1 MKKLVES
8 SRFKINILLMLMTV
22 FCFSLSAFRYYI
34 SDTKV
39 FLFLNWNLFLAW
51 IPLLLSSFVL
61 AFNIKSK
68 ISLLFIII
76 VWILFFPNS
85 PYILTDLFHLRAR
98 NDIPIWYDL
107 VVILSYAWTGLIC
120 GFISLNDIE
129 KRLSDYGRK
138 NRINGV
144 IVFFLFMSSFGVYL
158 GRFLRWNSWDVL
170 NNPFGLFSDIVV
182 RLIYPME
189 YTKTWGVTVLMGLML
204 NFMYFTFKWAGTN
217 DEKKIQPENKSLN
230 GLEQF

>member
-1 MKKLVES
+1 MKKFVAS
-8 SRFKINILLMLMTV
+8 SRVKINMLLILMTV

-51 IPLLLSSFVL
+51 IPLLLSSFIL

-68 ISLLFIII
+68 ISLIFIII

-98 NDIPIWYDL
+98 NSIPIWYDL
-107 VVILSYAWTGLIC
+107 IVILSYAWTGLIC

-129 KRLSDYGRK
+129 KSLSAYGKRSS
-138 NRINGV
+138 INGV

-170 NNPFGLFSDIVV
+170 NNPFGLFSDIIV
-182 RLIYPME
+182 RFIYPLE
-189 YTKTWGVTVLMGLML
+189 YTKTWGVTVLMGIML
-204 NFMYFTFKWAGTN
+204 NFMYFTFKWVETN
-217 DEKKIQPENKSLN
+217 NERELKPENNLV
-230 GLEQF
+230 E

>member
-1 MKKLVES
+1 MRKFLES
-8 SRFKINILLMLMTV
+8 SRFKISILLILMTI

-51 IPLLLSSFVL
+51 IPLLLSSFIL

-68 ISLLFIII
+68 ISLIFIII

-85 PYILTDLFHLRAR
+85 PYILTDLFHLKAR
-98 NDIPIWYDL
+98 NTIPIWYDL
-107 VVILSYAWTGLIC
+107 IVILSYAWTGLIC

-129 KRLSDYGRK
+129 QRLSDYYGKR
-138 NRINGV
+138 NFINCL
-144 IVFFLFMSSFGVYL
+144 IIFFLFMSSFGVYL

-182 RLIYPME
+182 RFIYPLE
-189 YTKTWGVTVLMGLML
+189 YTKTWGVTLLMGIML
-204 NFMYFTFKWAGTN
+204 NFMYFTFKWMGTN
-217 DEKKIQPENKSLN
+217 NRRELQPEKINP
-230 GLEQF
+230 

>member
-1 MKKLVES
+1 MKNCIES
-8 SRFKINILLMLMTV
+8 SRCKITIVLILMTL

-51 IPLLLSSFVL
+51 IPLLLSSFIRV
-61 AFNIKSK
+61 FHIKSK
-68 ISLLFIII
+68 ISLVFIII

-98 NDIPIWYDL
+98 NAVPIWYDL
-107 VVILSYAWTGLIC
+107 IVILSYAWTGLIC
-120 GFISLNDIE
+120 GFISLHDIE
-129 KRLSDYGRK
+129 KRLSDFGKK
-138 NRINGV
+138 NRMNAV
-144 IVFFLFMSSFGVYL
+144 IVLFLFISSFGVYL

-170 NNPFGLFSDIVV
+170 NNPFGLFSDIVL

-204 NFMYFTFKWAGTN
+204 NFMYFTFKWAGVN
-217 DEKKIQPENKSLN
+217 EENELQPQNKSLN
-230 GLEQF
+230 ELEQF

>member
-1 MKKLVES
+1 MKKLVAS
-8 SRFKINILLMLMTV
+8 SRFKINMLLILMTV

-51 IPLLLSSFVL
+51 IPLLLSSFIL

-68 ISLLFIII
+68 ISLIFIII

-98 NDIPIWYDL
+98 NSVPIWYDL
-107 VVILSYAWTGLIC
+107 IVILSYAWTGLIC

-129 KRLSDYGRK
+129 KSLSEYGKR
-138 NRINGV
+138 NRINAV
-144 IVFFLFMSSFGVYL
+144 IIFFLFMSSFGVYL

-182 RLIYPME
+182 RFIYPLE
-189 YTKTWGVTVLMGLML
+189 YTKTWGVTVLMGIML
-204 NFMYFTFKWAGTN
+204 NFMYFTFKWVETN
-217 DEKKIQPENKSLN
+217 NDRELKPEK
-230 GLEQF
+230 

>member
-1 MKKLVES
+1 MKNLIES
-8 SRFKINILLMLMTV
+8 SGFKINALLIMMTI

-51 IPLLLSSFVL
+51 IPLLLSSFIL
-61 AFNIKSK
+61 AFRIRST
-68 ISLLFIII
+68 ISLIFIIV

-98 NDIPIWYDL
+98 NGIPIWYDL
-107 VVILSYAWTGLIC
+107 IVILSYAWTGLIC

-129 KRLSDYGRK
+129 KRLSDYGK
-138 NRINGV
+138 TNIINGV
-144 IVFFLFMSSFGVYL
+144 TVLFLFMSSFGVYL

-182 RLIYPME
+182 RFIYPME
-189 YTKTWGVTVLMGLML
+189 YPKTWGVTLLMGIML
-204 NFMYFTFKWAGTN
+204 NFMYFIFKWAGIN
-217 DEKKIQPENKSLN
+217 NEKELQPEDKSLN
-230 GLEQF
+230 GMEQF

>member
-1 MKKLVES
+1 MKKPVAS
-8 SRFKINILLMLMTV
+8 SRFKINMLLILMTV

-51 IPLLLSSFVL
+51 IPLLLSSFIL

-68 ISLLFIII
+68 ISLIFIII

-98 NDIPIWYDL
+98 NSVPIWYDL

-129 KRLSDYGRK
+129 KSLSEYGKR
-138 NRINGV
+138 NSINAV
-144 IVFFLFMSSFGVYL
+144 IIFFLFMSSFGVYL

-182 RLIYPME
+182 RFIYPLE
-189 YTKTWGVTVLMGLML
+189 YTKTWGVTVLMGIML
-204 NFMYFTFKWAGTN
+204 NFMYFTFKWVEINN
-217 DEKKIQPENKSLN
+217 DRELKLQK
-230 GLEQF
+230 

>member
-1 MKKLVES
+1 MKSLVES
-8 SRFKINILLMLMTV
+8 SRFKISILLILMTV

-51 IPLLLSSFVL
+51 IPLLLSSFIL

-68 ISLLFIII
+68 ISLIFIII

-85 PYILTDLFHLRAR
+85 PYILTDLFHLKAR

-107 VVILSYAWTGLIC
+107 IVILSYAWTGLIC
-120 GFISLNDIE
+120 GFISLKDIE
-129 KRLSDYGRK
+129 KRLSDYG
-138 NRINGV
+138 NRNIINGV

-204 NFMYFTFKWAGTN
+204 NFMYFTFKWTGTN
-217 DEKKIQPENKSLN
+217 DEKELQPENKSFN

>member
-1 MKKLVES
+1 MKNFVES
-8 SRFKINILLMLMTV
+8 ARFKINILLILMTV

-39 FLFLNWNLFLAW
+39 FLFLNWNLLLAW
-51 IPLLLSSFVL
+51 IPLLLSSFIL
-61 AFNIKSK
+61 AFNIRSK
-68 ISLLFIII
+68 ISLMAIII

-98 NDIPIWYDL
+98 NAIPIWYDL
-107 VVILSYAWTGLIC
+107 IVILSYAWTGLIC

-129 KRLSDYGRK
+129 KRLSDYG
-138 NRINGV
+138 NRNIINGV

-204 NFMYFTFKWAGTN
+204 NFMYFTFKWAAAN
-217 DEKKIQPENKSLN
+217 DEKELQPENKPIN

>member
-1 MKKLVES
+1 
-8 SRFKINILLMLMTV
+8 MTV

-51 IPLLLSSFVL
+51 IPLLLSSFIF

-68 ISLLFIII
+68 ISLIFIII

-98 NDIPIWYDL
+98 NSVPIWYDL
-107 VVILSYAWTGLIC
+107 IVILSYAWTGLIC

-129 KRLSDYGRK
+129 KSLSEYGKR
-138 NRINGV
+138 NGINA
-144 IVFFLFMSSFGVYL
+144 IIIFFLFMSSFGVYL

-182 RLIYPME
+182 RFIYPLE
-189 YTKTWGVTVLMGLML
+189 YTKTWGVTVLMGIML
-204 NFMYFTFKWAGTN
+204 NFMYFTFKWVETN
-217 DEKKIQPENKSLN
+217 NDKKLKLEK
-230 GLEQF
+230 

>member
-1 MKKLVES
+1 MKNFVEP
-8 SRFKINILLMLMTV
+8 SRFKINVLLIMMTI

-61 AFNIKSK
+61 AFNIRSK
-68 ISLLFIII
+68 ISLVFIII
-76 VWILFFPNS
+76 IWILFFPNS

-98 NDIPIWYDL
+98 NSIPVWYDL
-107 VVILSYAWTGLIC
+107 IVILSFAWTGLIC

-129 KRLSDYGRK
+129 KRLSDYGKK
-138 NRINGV
+138 NSINGI

-170 NNPFGLFSDIVV
+170 HNPFGLFSDIVV
-182 RLIYPME
+182 RFIYPME
-189 YTKTWGVTVLMGLML
+189 YAKTWGVTLLMGIML
-204 NFMYFTFKWAGTN
+204 NFMYFTFKWSGISE
-217 DEKKIQPENKSLN
+217 EKELRPGSKSLN

>member
-1 MKKLVES
+1 MKKFTGS
-8 SRFKINILLMLMTV
+8 SRFKISMLLILMTV
-22 FCFSLSAFRYYI
+22 FCFSLSVFRYCI

-51 IPLLLSSFVL
+51 IPLLLSSL
-61 AFNIKSK
+61 IQAFTIRSK
-68 ISLLFIII
+68 ISLAFIII

-98 NDIPIWYDL
+98 NGIPIWYDL
-107 VVILSYAWTGLIC
+107 IVILSYAWTGLIC

-129 KRLSDYGRK
+129 QRLSDYAGR
-138 NRINGV
+138 NFITGL
-144 IVFFLFMSSFGVYL
+144 ILFFLFMSSFGVYL

-182 RLIYPME
+182 RFIYPME
-189 YTKTWGVTVLMGLML
+189 YTKTWGVTVLMGIML
-204 NFMYFTFKWAGTN
+204 NFMYFTFRWVGTDN
-217 DEKKIQPENKSLN
+217 EKVIETENKPLHE
-230 GLEQF
+230 LEQF

>member
-1 MKKLVES
+1 MKKLVAS
-8 SRFKINILLMLMTV
+8 SRFKINMLVILMTV

-51 IPLLLSSFVL
+51 IPLLLSSFIF

-68 ISLLFIII
+68 ISLIFIII

-98 NDIPIWYDL
+98 NSVPIWYDL
-107 VVILSYAWTGLIC
+107 IVILSYAWTGLIC

-129 KRLSDYGRK
+129 KSLSEYGKR
-138 NRINGV
+138 NGINA
-144 IVFFLFMSSFGVYL
+144 IIIFFLFMSSFGVYL

-182 RLIYPME
+182 RFIYPLE
-189 YTKTWGVTVLMGLML
+189 YTKTWGVTVLMGIML
-204 NFMYFTFKWAGTN
+204 NFMYFTFKWVETN
-217 DEKKIQPENKSLN
+217 NDKKLKLEK
-230 GLEQF
+230 

>member
-1 MKKLVES
+1 MKSFVES
-8 SRFKINILLMLMTV
+8 SRCKVNILLILMTL

-51 IPLLLSSFVL
+51 IPLLLSSFIL
-61 AFNIKSK
+61 AFKIRST
-68 ISLLFIII
+68 ISLLFIIV

-98 NDIPIWYDL
+98 NEMPIWYDL
-107 VVILSYAWTGLIC
+107 IVILSYAWTGLIC

-129 KRLSDYGRK
+129 KRLSEYGK
-138 NRINGV
+138 INIINGV

-182 RLIYPME
+182 RFIYPME
-189 YTKTWGVTVLMGLML
+189 YTKTWGVTLLMGIML

-217 DEKKIQPENKSLN
+217 DEKELLRENKSLN